1 MASAVSSIKKIRK
14 FRLQPRPSAVL
25 RHLKALG
32 GAQETPELDQA
43 VEAEIRAASL
53 ETAALYATAARA
65 EAPEWSTPYWQA
77 SAESPA
83 PVALTFFATTIGSFF
98 EIELA
103 AALSR
108 GETFRS
114 QVLTALGEELA
125 DQAAR
130 FVERLAAEEARLDS
144 CEVMD
149 RLDFS
154 RPEEIGRALDWLEA
168 SRAPVSLDPAGRIA
182 PRFSRVGAIPWG
194 PPEKKRK

>member
-168 SRAPVSLDPAGRIA
+168 SRAPVSLDPAGRIS